1 MNDSRVAVSGASA
14 TTGREKNATLKLCE
28 LHSQIAISHYQRG
41 CALQIEYGRKVRD
54 AAVEKY
60 GVGVLKSDEMDIFVR
75 MVMSRVDGLLEIL
88 DFVVKFS
95 ELGLHLNMGILSQ
108 DIMSKIVDAGARKG
122 KSVMPLLWSLRNR
135 LVSSQKEGT
144 PHGPLP
150 VCSPKKHLLP

>member
-1 MNDSRVAVSGASA
+1 M
-14 TTGREKNATLKLCE
+14 
-28 LHSQIAISHYQRG
+28 
-41 CALQIEYGRKVRD
+41 
-54 AAVEKY
+54 EKY

-150 VCSPKKHLLP
+150 VCSQKNHLLP